1 MAAALIAL
9 LLPPALVLVAHILRA
24 LRWTLL
30 FPAGALNRRFDLLL
44 ALGVGYAANL
54 ALPVHV
60 GDIVR
65 AVVASRRTESLR
77 FAYVLATV
85 AVERLTDLVA
95 VSAIFTVMA
104 AMSDEGGAAR
114 WIAPAAMA
122 AAALAGVAVAVSVRR
137 YQGARQAIWRAASIF
152 NNGVRAGVADFF
164 WSFGEIATGP
174 TVLRWR
180 FALASVAMWAMYL
193 TAYWA
198 LARFI
203 GRPARHRVAGD
214 ARRAAERPRA
224 PYRSPRVRA
233 ALGAADRIRH
243 PADSR
248 HHPLRRR
255 AGMAEPE
262 RRRSPLQAIRH
273 VRRRCAATMREQFK
287 ALATYEQ
294 YLSDLFDGA
303 AGRKRGFE
311 RKAIGDSIVH
321 KFFNGGSDAVTALVE
336 VGGEL
341 RIRKFALDAA
351 AEKLAAQAVWLT
363 DPARSHAPLA
373 PRDRA
378 R

>member
-104 AMSDEGGAAR
+104 AMSDEGAAAR

-203 GRPARHRVAGD
+203 G
-214 ARRAAERPRA
+214 A
-224 PYRSPRVRA
+224 PIDTVLQA
-233 ALGAADRIRH
+233 MLGAPLNALAPHIGHRAFAQLWAPLIEFVTLPILVIILYGGAREWL
-243 PADSR
+243 SR
-248 HHPLRRR
+248 SG
-255 AGMAEPE
+255 A
-262 RRRSPLQAIRH
+262 
-273 VRRRCAATMREQFK
+273 VRRFKQYGMSGADAPATMREQFK

-303 AGRKRGFE
+303 AGRKRGF
-311 RKAIGDSIVH
+311 
-321 KFFNGGSDAVTALVE
+321 NGRRSATASSTSSSTADRTPSRLWS
-336 VGGEL
+336 
-341 RIRKFALDAA
+341 RSAA
-351 AEKLAAQAVWLT
+351 SCAFENS
-363 DPARSHAPLA
+363 RSTPP
-373 PRDRA
+373 PRSWPR
-378 R
+378 RPSG